1 MIFFGKPV
9 PTFPDH
15 ALVNDTFDGNGGGFT
30 AADAECR
37 DAAL

>member
-15 ALVNDTFDGNGGGFT
+15 ALD
-30 AADAECR
+30 AADVAVASKKKSPGSR
-37 DAAL
+37 